1 MRKKKNIIGTCA
13 LCNTQNVKLTA
24 EHIFPGAKRNHP
36 KPFQVKI
43 QDTIATPITETQPSR
58 TFKELSK
65 EGLVTHVQ
73 GGRKEYS
80 LCENCNNITGSWYG
94 NAYIKWKNQWDQIA
108 NSNLT
113 DNVQIIEGK
122 ITFNPLRLLKQIMSC
137 FISIDYPNHKGDL
150 SKQDNL
156 RNLQPKL
163 FNFVLDREMICSF
176 NDLRIFVH
184 LLRKNTGQGSYTGH
198 IVAYNTIWQREFYP
212 YTLNLIDNHIQ
223 YSLIFDTNS
232 PFEPKHNSQQILDI
246 SKYSVY
252 QDKEITKHLRIQ
264 EIDGLLKIEA
274 VPQSTLT

>member
-24 EHIFPGAKRNHP
+24 EHIFPGTKRNHP
-36 KPFQVKI
+36 KPVQVKI
-43 QDTIATPITETQPSR
+43 EDTISIPITETQQSR
-58 TFKELSK
+58 NFQELSR
-65 EGLVTHVQ
+65 EGLVTHEQ

-80 LCENCNNITGSWYG
+80 LCEKCNNITGSWYG

-113 DNVQIIEGK
+113 DNVQSIEGK
-122 ITFNPLRLLKQIMSC
+122 ITFNSLMLLKQIVSC

-150 SKQDNL
+150 SKEDNL

-163 FNFVLDREMICSF
+163 FDFVLDRDMRCSF

-198 IVAYNTIWQREFYP
+198 IDAYDRIRNKEIYP
-212 YTLNLIDNHIQ
+212 YTLNLIDNHLQ

-232 PFEPKHNSQQILDI
+232 PFEPKYNPMQILNI

-252 QDKEITKHLRIQ
+252 TDRETTKKLRIQ

-274 VPQSTLT
+274 VPQATQT